1 HAGQE
6 HCLGCGL
13 VLRNEKPRR
22 WTGLG
27 DRMLVALVLLVL
39 GAAGALAAVAV
50 GRSGGTHTIVATPGP
65 PVAAPPPTPRLPVL
79 PATTVTAL
87 PPTLPTPRTTTQSP
101 STLTAW
107 TLSDGYTVV
116 LVSLPHANGRSRAE
130 EEARLALAKGLTD
143 VGVLDSNDFSGLASG
158 YFVVFS
164 GVFQTGAE
172 ADDHLAAAD
181 AAGFHSAYERHITR

>member
-1 HAGQE
+1 
-6 HCLGCGL
+6 
-13 VLRNEKPRR
+13 LRQEKPRR

-27 DRMLVALVLLVL
+27 DRTLVALVLLVL
-39 GAAGALAAVAV
+39 GAAGAIAAVAV
-50 GRSGGTHTIVATPGP
+50 GRSGGNETLVATRVRR
-65 PVAAPPPTPRLPVL
+65 VAAPAPTPSLPVL

-87 PPTLPTPRTTTQSP
+87 PPTLPAPTTTQST

-116 LVSLPHANGRSRAE
+116 LVSLPRANGRARAE
-130 EEARLALAKGLTD
+130 EEARLAIAKGLSD
-143 VGVLDSNDFSGLASG
+143 VGVLDSNEFSGLASG

-164 GVFQTGAE
+164 GVYRTGAE